1 MAVTITDVIL
11 ASVADLAIDT
21 VTINAAASVTSSE
34 LDRAANTQVG
44 PVTGL
49 LTVTGFA
56 AAPAAGGYM
65 AVYLVPLSATGGTLF
80 SDATGPA
87 VVPVIADA
95 LYNAPITLQW
105 PPGARYCKAMVF
117 NKSSQNTD
125 ANAVTL
131 VLMYQAVTV

>member
-1 MAVTITDVIL
+1 MAVTITDTTQSAATLSMATATIQSSATL
-11 ASVADLAIDT
+11 TSEEID
-21 VTINAAASVTSSE
+21 
-34 LDRAANTQVG
+34 RGANTQVS

-65 AVYLVPLSATGGTLF
+65 AVYIVPLSGTGGTLF

-87 VVPVIADA
+87 VVPVTADA
-95 LYNAPITLQW
+95 LYNAPVTLQW
-105 PPGARYCKAMVF
+105 PPGARYAKAIVG

-125 ANAVTL
+125 ANAVSLT
-131 VLMYQAVTV
+131 LMYQAVTV